1 MAGYLYNRT
10 KQCFKVIKKRTPEPT
25 EDYGITS
32 ECCEPVLVL
41 AHLSDTETWKNDKTS
56 AWEKCDFSTDIVN
69 FKLYDENDVLT
80 SYQPTLTPFV
90 ANTTSNQLD
99 FYATIDWQQVLQ
111 IDGVGCYRFMVEYT
125 FDGVSGSY
133 EWGHYNLLPYTPE
146 NARNS
151 VRIRSVFNQYHR
163 IEDID
168 FTGSIVEDTIRFN
181 GFFGSRQTNMVVDN
195 LIYQGR
201 IEKNVQRE
209 NLNTYELKTDPLK
222 EWYIKKLVD
231 LHLLSETEIYL
242 SDHNEFNLTYSYK
255 DKPLIVKEAPE
266 LDHKEY
272 SRLSSL
278 TCVFSDK
285 VKDQLSRY
293 NG

>member
-1 MAGYLYNRT
+1 MPTYLYNRT
-10 KQCFKVIKKRTPEPT
+10 KQCFKVIKKREQPIT
-25 EDYGITS
+25 EDYGTS
-32 ECCEPVLVL
+32 ECCEPILVL
-41 AHLSDTETWKNDKTS
+41 AHLSDVETWKNDKTS
-56 AWEKCDFSTDIVN
+56 AWEKKDFITDIVE
-69 FKLYDENDVLT
+69 FKLYNEDDALT
-80 SYQPTLTPFV
+80 TYQPTLNSFQ
-90 ANTTSNQLD
+90 SNID
-99 FYATIDWQQVLQ
+99 DVYATIDWQQVLQ

-146 NARNS
+146 NALNS

-168 FTGSIVEDTIRFN
+168 FTGENVEDTIRFN

-201 IEKNVQRE
+201 VENNVQRE